1 MIINK
6 MATGRATP
14 MPVGFSLGVGI
25 GVGVTLILS
34 AFIAYFVQS
43 GSLEESA
50 VGYSSGVILLLSSAL
65 GALVS
70 ASRIKRRWMLIC
82 LGTGGLY
89 YLSLIAM
96 TGLFFG
102 GQYQGMGVTAILV
115 FIGAGLTGL
124 LGAKEKGSGKWKRRK
139 YRHG

>member
-1 MIINK
+1 MITNK
-6 MATGRATP
+6 KGTGRATP
-14 MPVGFSLGVGI
+14 MPVGFGLGVGI
-25 GVGVTLILS
+25 SVGVTLILS
-34 AFIAYFVQS
+34 AFIAYLVQT

-50 VGYSSGVILLLSSAL
+50 VGYSSGLILLLSSAL

-82 LGTGGLY
+82 LGAGGLY

-96 TGLFFG
+96 TALFFG

-115 FIGAGLTGL
+115 LVGAGLTGL
-124 LGAKEKGSGKWKRRK
+124 LGVKAKGSGKWKRRK